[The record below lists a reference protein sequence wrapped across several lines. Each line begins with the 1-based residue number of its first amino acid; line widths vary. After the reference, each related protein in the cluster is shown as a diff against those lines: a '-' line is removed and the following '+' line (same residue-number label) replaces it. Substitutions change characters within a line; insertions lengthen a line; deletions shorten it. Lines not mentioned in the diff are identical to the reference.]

1 MCIDGHDFP
10 LGPER
15 GGRPLS
21 VLRTAYCASFV
32 SAETI
37 LFRRHLQDCLVDLGD
52 CKMEETI
59 GLSVAQRFDV
69 ERMNRAIESTID
81 PQQLQVLA
89 KQLLQAWHSQRAATI
104 WITRQREQLG

>member
-1 MCIDGHDFP
+1 M
-10 LGPER
+10 LR
-15 GGRPLS
+15 VLVNTYGG
-21 VLRTAYCASFV
+21 TFV
-32 SAETI
+32 STETN
-37 LFRRHLQDCLVDLGD
+37 LFSRLLHDRFVDYGD
-52 CKMEETI
+52 CEMEKAI

-89 KQLLQAWHSQRAATI
+89 KQLLQAWHSQRAATV